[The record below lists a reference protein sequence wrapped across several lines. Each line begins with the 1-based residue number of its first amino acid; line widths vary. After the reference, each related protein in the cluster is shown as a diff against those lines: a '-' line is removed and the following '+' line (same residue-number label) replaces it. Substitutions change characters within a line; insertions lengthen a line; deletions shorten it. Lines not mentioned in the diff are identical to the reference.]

1 MEILN
6 MYCIEIIHNWN
17 QIKDINQ
24 IKNAYFIYSKLKNFQ
39 SGLCAAFHRNL
50 PVSYNEL
57 KRFHDLSFSCVLA
70 SFESKYIEQK
80 STTTF
85 ESKIAMA

>member
-6 MYCIEIIHNWN
+6 MYCIEITRNSN

-24 IKNAYFIYSKLKNFQ
+24 IKNAFFIYSKLKKFQ
-39 SGLCAAFHRNL
+39 SGFCTAFHHNL

-57 KRFHDLSFSCVLA
+57 NRFHDLSFSCVLA

-85 ESKIAMA
+85 ENKIAMA